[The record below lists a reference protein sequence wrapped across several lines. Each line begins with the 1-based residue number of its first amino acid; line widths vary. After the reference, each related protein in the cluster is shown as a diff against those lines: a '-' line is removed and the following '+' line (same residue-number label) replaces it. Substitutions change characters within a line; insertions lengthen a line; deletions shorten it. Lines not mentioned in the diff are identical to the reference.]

1 MIVEERIYTLHPG
14 KVPEYM
20 KLYEEEG
27 RAAQEP
33 ILGEMVGWYY
43 TDFGPQNQIVHMW
56 AYDSYEERDERRE
69 KLYADP
75 AWRAFQPKIRPLIL
89 RQENKTLIP
98 APWSPNP

>member
-33 ILGEMVGWYY
+33 ILGKMVGWYY

-56 AYDSYEERDERRE
+56 AYDSYEERHERRE
-69 KLYADP
+69 KLY
-75 AWRAFQPKIRPLIL
+75 
-89 RQENKTLIP
+89 
-98 APWSPNP
+98 

>member
-33 ILGEMVGWYY
+33 ILGKMVGWYY
-43 TDFGPQNQIVHMW
+43 TCLLYTSP
-56 AYDSYEERDERRE
+56 SPRD
-69 KLYADP
+69 
-75 AWRAFQPKIRPLIL
+75 
-89 RQENKTLIP
+89 
-98 APWSPNP
+98 